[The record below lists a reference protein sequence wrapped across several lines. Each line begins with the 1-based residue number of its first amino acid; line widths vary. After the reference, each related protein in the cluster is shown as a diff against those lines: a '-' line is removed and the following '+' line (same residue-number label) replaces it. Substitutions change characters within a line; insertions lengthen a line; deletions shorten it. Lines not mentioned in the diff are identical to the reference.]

1 MMETLLRNAEGNLAP
16 IDRDYAA
23 KKLGRLDRYFRHANR
38 VEIVHREEK
47 LGHKIEVTVY
57 ADGLTLRGEERDAS
71 VRAAIDLVAEKLES
85 RLRKVKGRLANEQ
98 KRRGVRELPDDVDLD
113 DGEPEFEGMK
123 ITQRKSFVLKPMSL
137 EEALLQ
143 MELLGHPFFVFTNQ
157 DTRQTEVVY
166 RRSNGT
172 AGHLSPRA

>member
-16 IDRDYAA
+16 NDREYAA

-38 VEIVHREEK
+38 VEIVHRAEK
-47 LGHKIEVTVY
+47 LGHKIEVTVF

-85 RLRKVKGRLANEQ
+85 RLRKVKGRLAKEQ
-98 KRRGVRELPDDVDLD
+98 KRRGHRELPEELVEAEL
-113 DGEPEFEGMK
+113 EPEFEGMK
-123 ITQRKSFVLKPMSL
+123 VTQRKTFMLKPMSL

-143 MELLGHPFFVFTNQ
+143 MELLGHPFFLFTNQ

-172 AGHLSPRA
+172 AGHLSPRG